1 MSNSIRTALFASMAP
16 TVAYAAGGPTDY
28 IPHPDWILFA
38 LAMVFTATLSS
49 RAFDRPLITLAD
61 APTYPRYMARP
72 GLYNFGK
79 GLFIV
84 ISLAIYALMVRYHAD
99 LPQIIKVINSDW
111 YKSIAGIIED
121 KDPSYLLIIVLV
133 SACFLMLL
141 RTEGDWNF
149 YLSFRDLIHSWVS
162 IPCLTK
168 RLVSQIND
176 TLRVPEAEQAKLS
189 NSHPDWHVSSNDFSK
204 NPESMDRA
212 WAELAYLQSWILAQ
226 HSGGPATTFFSEESF
241 AWDELN
247 KHFDNLLALVGPRKH
262 GYPMTEQNS
271 FELMKDISA
280 HRNRLARLISCYI
293 VFMSSSKFSI
303 SKISSDIGI
312 DSNQEALDNP
322 LRYSAIYVTALCL
335 AVYFGVYSAA
345 VGIAFINQDSSL
357 VWRWVFLSFGDYGI
371 PVLAILALRNIL
383 WKVSPIREYPIVVA
397 YAWIFL
403 LATLLSAIGLSF
415 MSEFVG
421 KYAGQWGQFLYVCQ
435 QELRW
440 SIGPAMIC
448 VYINHYLDRQIDPLQ
463 PNIERASKHALR
475 RISHAILF
483 TLLVLAMALPSLP
496 SIQADPLSS
505 WEVSKLRFVAMVTI
519 FFVTMTLALVAQFA
533 LIKPT
538 SGKHDTL
545 SDKPEH
551 PDPQLAAA

>member
-1 MSNSIRTALFASMAP
+1 
-16 TVAYAAGGPTDY
+16 
-28 IPHPDWILFA
+28 
-38 LAMVFTATLSS
+38 
-49 RAFDRPLITLAD
+49 
-61 APTYPRYMARP
+61 
-72 GLYNFGK
+72 
-79 GLFIV
+79 
-84 ISLAIYALMVRYHAD
+84 
-99 LPQIIKVINSDW
+99 
-111 YKSIAGIIED
+111 
-121 KDPSYLLIIVLV
+121 
-133 SACFLMLL
+133 
-141 RTEGDWNF
+141 
-149 YLSFRDLIHSWVS
+149 
-162 IPCLTK
+162 
-168 RLVSQIND
+168 
-176 TLRVPEAEQAKLS
+176 
-189 NSHPDWHVSSNDFSK
+189 
-204 NPESMDRA
+204 
-212 WAELAYLQSWILAQ
+212 
-226 HSGGPATTFFSEESF
+226 
-241 AWDELN
+241 
-247 KHFDNLLALVGPRKH
+247 
-262 GYPMTEQNS
+262 
-271 FELMKDISA
+271 MKDIST

-293 VFMSSSKFSI
+293 VFMSSSRLSI
-303 SKISSDIGI
+303 SKMSGDIGI
-312 DSNQEALDNP
+312 NSDEEALENP
-322 LRYSAIYVTALCL
+322 LRYSAIYVAALAL

-345 VGIAFINQDSSL
+345 VVYDLIQGVPIKSAFLNQDSSL

-440 SIGPAMIC
+440 SIGPAMTC

-505 WEVSKLRFVAMVTI
+505 WDVSKLRFVAMVTI

-551 PDPQLAAA
+551 PDRQLAAA